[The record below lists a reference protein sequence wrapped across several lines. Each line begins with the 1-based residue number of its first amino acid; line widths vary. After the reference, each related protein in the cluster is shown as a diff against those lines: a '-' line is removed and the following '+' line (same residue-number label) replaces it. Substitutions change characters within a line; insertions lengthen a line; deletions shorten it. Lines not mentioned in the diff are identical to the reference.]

1 MDSIYFNVRKIMGH
15 LKAILFDLDGTLID
29 VDLNQFIPGYLK
41 LLANSVAHLISPK
54 KMVPAILKASVF
66 VNSNDGKIPN
76 EEVFSNA
83 FFPVEG
89 YEKEEIQPLFTKFYE
104 EGFKELKKFTK
115 KKPEARKVIQTAFNK
130 GYKVV
135 IATTPILPLTAIEQR
150 LDWAGVGDFPYDLI
164 TSIEN
169 SCATKPNLLYFQLI
183 FKYLKLSAKECIMVG
198 DEDKDMVCS
207 KLGSQTFLVNS
218 SNINLSDETP
228 EPTYKGNLIDLIELL

>member
-1 MDSIYFNVRKIMGH
+1 MRQ

-41 LLANSVAHLISPK
+41 LFSNSVAHLIPAK
-54 KMVPAILKASVF
+54 KMVPAILKASEF

-89 YEKEEIQPLFTKFYE
+89 YEQDELQPLFTKFYE
-104 EGFKELKKFTK
+104 EDFKKLQKFTI

-130 GYKVV
+130 DYKVV
-135 IATTPILPLTAIEQR
+135 IATTPVFPLTAIEQR
-150 LDWAGVGDFPYDLI
+150 LEWAGIKDFPYDLI

-169 SCATKPNLLYFQLI
+169 SCATKPNLLYYQLI
-183 FKYLKLSAKECIMVG
+183 FKYLNLSAKECMMVG
-198 DEDKDMVCS
+198 DEDKDMVCA

-218 SNINLSDETP
+218 SNTNLSAETP
-228 EPTYKGNLIDLIELL
+228 EPTYRGKLEKLLELL